1 MTASPDDS
9 AGRFADEVHLARVAL
24 ALGAA
29 QFGGPLSARELRV
42 QAAAARIA
50 LPISGASLG
59 QLRSDIRDGA
69 DPLGAAFCALR
80 GPRERRQRG
89 AFYTAPE
96 IVEPMVRWVLE
107 RGAQVV
113 IDPGCGSGRFA
124 LRALALDRRVRAVAV
139 DVDPIATLLTRASL
153 AVRQETR
160 AIVLNGDYTT
170 VRLPDCD
177 GRRAAFIGN
186 PPYVRHHALSSQTK
200 ARARRMAKALGYA
213 VSGLAGLHALFFLA
227 TAAKARTG
235 DVGCYRDR
243 QPYRPRR

>member
-1 MTASPDDS
+1 
-9 AGRFADEVHLARVAL
+9 
-24 ALGAA
+24 
-29 QFGGPLSARELRV
+29 
-42 QAAAARIA
+42 
-50 LPISGASLG
+50 
-59 QLRSDIRDGA
+59 
-69 DPLGAAFCALR
+69 
-80 GPRERRQRG
+80 
-89 AFYTAPE
+89 
-96 IVEPMVRWVLE
+96 MVRWVLE

-200 ARARRMAKALGYA
+200 ARARTDGGIRRRHDHGSRDLFSSRTKLGRLDGA
-213 VSGLAGLHALFFLA
+213 RAGKHRRSARPATIPADRDEPTRTIATLVSL
-227 TAAKARTG
+227 
-235 DVGCYRDR
+235 
-243 QPYRPRR
+243 PRRRRRRCGTSHPGNDCARSPRTSDGRQ